1 MTDPRRRLVYDLFMV
16 VHRVSGVPCPT
27 ADAHKKQR
35 SLTPFG
41 GGWVDIARREGDI
54 GQRTRHYTRLGVRK
68 AGAVVSP
75 IPE

>member
-41 GGWVDIARREGDI
+41 GGGWILLAGKEILASGLGI
-54 GQRTRHYTRLGVRK
+54 TR
-68 AGAVVSP
+68 A
-75 IPE
+75 